1 MADNAS
7 YNPPLPWTVRASDGA
22 MGQCL
27 AGVEDATG
35 GMVIG
40 RLALA
45 QALMREAITPPGT
58 NIVDPN
64 YGADVTDL
72 LYGRVDAAT
81 ISEKSTRLTGRW
93 RADNRVRDAQVN
105 MSLVNGVLIIA
116 GTVWDKD
123 GPFPLTFSV
132 SDAGAQLLGKVA

>member
-1 MADNAS
+1 
-7 YNPPLPWTVRASDGA
+7 VRANDGA

-45 QALMREAITPPGT
+45 QALMREAITPAGT
-58 NIVDPN
+58 NIVDPL
-64 YGADVTDL
+64 YGGDVTDL

-93 RADNRVRDAQVN
+93 RADDRVRDAQVN

-123 GPFPLTFSV
+123 GPFPLTISV